1 MQAFRAAAERRKSK
15 RWQVQSRTQKAAKGG
30 LIRFLM
36 YIKRSG
42 HIRCQNLFSD
52 NQGLSKNLMPSQIK
66 MHQLRAF
73 VAVARQG
80 SIRAASR
87 VLNLS
92 QPALTKSI
100 KELEE
105 NLGTKL
111 FVRRRQGVTLTDC
124 GDAFFKH
131 ASLILEELRV
141 AQEDITQ
148 RLGGT
153 SGRVNIGVGASIAR
167 TIMPEVIERFHREF
181 PDVKVRIAEG
191 QLVSMIPE
199 LRQGELDFTV
209 NTYYHG
215 PFDNELLYEK
225 LMDKEYRVV
234 ARRGHPMQ
242 NARSMQALLHCDWT
256 MPTPRGSYYKLL
268 SEMFSEMDTEP
279 NISVIC
285 ETFMSCTSLIAKT
298 DFLSILSV
306 DAINDPVIG
315 QSLIA
320 LDLDL
325 SLPKATFYL
334 IQRRDTTLTPMAA
347 HLAHLFRMYCR

>member
-1 MQAFRAAAERRKSK
+1 
-15 RWQVQSRTQKAAKGG
+15 
-30 LIRFLM
+30 
-36 YIKRSG
+36 
-42 HIRCQNLFSD
+42 
-52 NQGLSKNLMPSQIK
+52 

-124 GDAFFKH
+124 GDTFFKH

>member
-1 MQAFRAAAERRKSK
+1 
-15 RWQVQSRTQKAAKGG
+15 
-30 LIRFLM
+30 
-36 YIKRSG
+36 
-42 HIRCQNLFSD
+42 
-52 NQGLSKNLMPSQIK
+52 MPSQIK

-73 VAVARQG
+73 VSVARQG

-87 VLNLS
+87 TMNLS

-105 NLGTKL
+105 GLGARL
-111 FVRRRQGVTLTDC
+111 FIRRRQGVMLTDC
-124 GDAFFKH
+124 GEAFFKR

-141 AQEDITQ
+141 AQEDISQ

-153 SGRVNIGVGASIAR
+153 SGRVNLGVGASIAR
-167 TIMPEVIERFHREF
+167 TIMPEVVDRFHREF

-209 NTYYHG
+209 NTYYQG

-242 NARSMQALLHCDWT
+242 NARSMQELRHCDWT

-268 SEMFSEMDTEP
+268 SEVFNEMDAEP

-298 DFLSILSV
+298 DFLSVLSV
-306 DAINDPVIG
+306 DVINDPVIG
-315 QSLIA
+315 QSLVA

-325 SLPKATFYL
+325 PLPKATFYL

-347 HLAHLFRMYCR
+347 HLAQLFRMYCR

>member
-1 MQAFRAAAERRKSK
+1 
-15 RWQVQSRTQKAAKGG
+15 
-30 LIRFLM
+30 
-36 YIKRSG
+36 
-42 HIRCQNLFSD
+42 
-52 NQGLSKNLMPSQIK
+52 MPSQIK

-73 VAVARQG
+73 VSVARQG

-87 VLNLS
+87 LLNLS

-105 NLGTKL
+105 GLGARL

-124 GDAFFKH
+124 GDAFFKR

-141 AQEDITQ
+141 AQEDIAQ
-148 RLGGT
+148 RLGCT

-167 TIMPEVIERFHREF
+167 TIMPEVIDRFHREF
-181 PDVKVRIAEG
+181 PNVKVRIAEG

-209 NTYYHG
+209 NTYYQG

-234 ARRGHPMQ
+234 ARCGHPMQ
-242 NARSMQALLHCDWT
+242 NARSMKELLHCDWT

-268 SEMFSEMDTEP
+268 SEAFSEMDAEP

-298 DFLSILSV
+298 DFLSVLSV
-306 DAINDPVIG
+306 DVINDPVIG
-315 QSLIA
+315 QSLVA

-325 SLPKATFYL
+325 PLPTATFYL

-347 HLAHLFRMYCR
+347 HLAQLFRLYCR

>member
-15 RWQVQSRTQKAAKGG
+15 RWEVQSRTQKAAKGG

>member
-1 MQAFRAAAERRKSK
+1 M
-15 RWQVQSRTQKAAKGG
+15 
-30 LIRFLM
+30 
-36 YIKRSG
+36 
-42 HIRCQNLFSD
+42 
-52 NQGLSKNLMPSQIK
+52 
-66 MHQLRAF
+66 
-73 VAVARQG
+73 AVARQG
-80 SIRAASR
+80 SIRAAGR

-105 NLGTKL
+105 SLGARL

-124 GDAFFKH
+124 GDAFFKR

-141 AQEDITQ
+141 AQEDIAQ

-167 TIMPEVIERFHREF
+167 TIMPLVIDRFHREY
-181 PDVKVRIAEG
+181 PNVKVRIAEG

-209 NTYYHG
+209 NTYYQG

-225 LMDKEYRVV
+225 LMDKEYRVM
-234 ARRGHPMQ
+234 ARRGHPMAH
-242 NARSMQALLHCDWT
+242 ARSMQELRDCDWT
-256 MPTPRGSYYKLL
+256 LPTPRGSYYKLL
-268 SEMFSEMDTEP
+268 SEVFSEMDVEP

-285 ETFMSCTSLIAKT
+285 ETFMSCTSLIANT
-298 DFLSILSV
+298 DFLSVLSV
-306 DAINDPVIG
+306 DMINDPVIG
-315 QSLIA
+315 QSLVA

-325 SLPKATFYL
+325 PLPKATFYL

-347 HLAHLFRMYCR
+347 HLAQLFRLYCR

>member
-1 MQAFRAAAERRKSK
+1 
-15 RWQVQSRTQKAAKGG
+15 
-30 LIRFLM
+30 
-36 YIKRSG
+36 
-42 HIRCQNLFSD
+42 
-52 NQGLSKNLMPSQIK
+52 MPSQIK

-73 VAVARQG
+73 VSVARQG

-87 VLNLS
+87 TMNLS

-105 NLGTKL
+105 GLGARL
-111 FVRRRQGVTLTDC
+111 FIRRRQGVTLTDC
-124 GDAFFKH
+124 GEAFFKR

-141 AQEDITQ
+141 AQEDISQ

-153 SGRVNIGVGASIAR
+153 SGRVNLGVGASIAR
-167 TIMPEVIERFHREF
+167 TIMPEVVDRFHREF

-209 NTYYHG
+209 NTYYQG

-242 NARSMQALLHCDWT
+242 NARSMQELRHCDWT

-268 SEMFSEMDTEP
+268 SEVFNKMDAEP

-298 DFLSILSV
+298 DFLSVLSV
-306 DAINDPVIG
+306 DVIYDPVIG
-315 QSLIA
+315 QSLVA

-325 SLPKATFYL
+325 PLPKATFYL

-347 HLAHLFRMYCR
+347 HLAQLFRMYCR

>member
-1 MQAFRAAAERRKSK
+1 
-15 RWQVQSRTQKAAKGG
+15 
-30 LIRFLM
+30 
-36 YIKRSG
+36 
-42 HIRCQNLFSD
+42 
-52 NQGLSKNLMPSQIK
+52 

-73 VAVARQG
+73 VSVARQG
-80 SIRAASR
+80 SIRGAGR

-100 KELEE
+100 KELEQS
-105 NLGTKL
+105 LGTRL
-111 FVRRRQGVTLTDC
+111 FVRRRQGVTLTNC

-141 AQEDITQ
+141 AQEDIAQ

-167 TIMPEVIERFHREF
+167 TIMPVVIERFHREF
-181 PDVKVRIAEG
+181 PNVKVRIAEG

-209 NTYYHG
+209 NTYYQG

-225 LMDKEYRVV
+225 LMDKEYRVM
-234 ARRGHPMQ
+234 ARRGHPQ
-242 NARSMQALLHCDWT
+242 ANARSMHELRDCDWT

-268 SEMFSEMDTEP
+268 SEVFSDMEVEP

-298 DFLSILSV
+298 DFLSVLSV
-306 DAINDPVIG
+306 DIVNDPVIG
-315 QSLIA
+315 QSLVA

-325 SLPKATFYL
+325 PLPKATFYL

-347 HLAHLFRMYCR
+347 HLAQLFRLYCH

>member
-15 RWQVQSRTQKAAKGG
+15 RWEVQTRTQKAAKGG

>member
-1 MQAFRAAAERRKSK
+1 
-15 RWQVQSRTQKAAKGG
+15 
-30 LIRFLM
+30 
-36 YIKRSG
+36 
-42 HIRCQNLFSD
+42 
-52 NQGLSKNLMPSQIK
+52 

-73 VAVARQG
+73 VSVARQG
-80 SIRAASR
+80 SIRGAGR

-100 KELEE
+100 KELEQS
-105 NLGTKL
+105 LGTRL

-141 AQEDITQ
+141 AHEDIAQ

-167 TIMPEVIERFHREF
+167 TIMPVVIERFHREF
-181 PDVKVRIAEG
+181 PNVKVRIAEG

-209 NTYYHG
+209 NTYYQG

-225 LMDKEYRVV
+225 LMDKEYRVM
-234 ARRGHPMQ
+234 ARRGHPQ
-242 NARSMQALLHCDWT
+242 ANARSMHELRDCDWT

-268 SEMFSEMDTEP
+268 SEVFSDMEVEP

-298 DFLSILSV
+298 DFLSVLSV
-306 DAINDPVIG
+306 DIVNDPVIG
-315 QSLIA
+315 QSLVA

-325 SLPKATFYL
+325 PLPKATFYL

-347 HLAHLFRMYCR
+347 HLAQLFRLYCH